1 MTTTYMFDKAN
12 RTNIMS
18 MQRQAISVIQSFFAA
33 ITTTSWGQAPQQEA
47 SKSLNLVGK
56 PVFTVNPD
64 KVVVQLFYY
73 APTHAITNQSIAT
86 LGDAL
91 TRIFFPNVSGPQS
104 MIQGEGQRRTVEL
117 QLIRLNHSALDS
129 SIFAQYLTAN
139 AGKYS
144 FNRLLDMLKASLPTV
159 VSEGSVDNSAEA
171 VTPTSHITGVKVKLS
186 GRLTTQR
193 SGPRQTVQAGRL
205 GSSAKGQYGTVD
217 YSQHTAKNK
226 LGAFTMKVWISQQ
239 SR

>member
-1 MTTTYMFDKAN
+1 MFNKTN

-18 MQRQAISVIQSFFAA
+18 MQRQALSIIKSFFAKYQ
-33 ITTTSWGQAPQQEA
+33 S
-47 SKSLNLVGK
+47 LVGK
-56 PVFTVNPD
+56 PVISVSPD
-64 KVVVQLFYY
+64 KVIVQLFYY
-73 APTHAITNQSIAT
+73 APTEILTNASIAA

-91 TRIFFPNVSGPQS
+91 TRCFG
-104 MIQGEGQRRTVEL
+104 RTVEL
-117 QLIRLNHSALDS
+117 RLVRINHSALDS

-139 AGKYS
+139 GGKYS
-144 FNRLLDMLKASLPTV
+144 FNRILDMLKGSLPTV
-159 VSEGSVDNSAEA
+159 VSEGSVDENSD
-171 VTPTSHITGVKVKLS
+171 TPTSAHITGVKIKLS

-205 GSSAKGQYGTVD
+205 GSSAKGQFGTVD
-217 YSQHTAKNK
+217 YSKHTAKNK

>member
-1 MTTTYMFDKAN
+1 MTTTYMFNKAN

-18 MQRQAISVIQSFFAA
+18 MQRQAISIIQSFFAKYQ
-33 ITTTSWGQAPQQEA
+33 S
-47 SKSLNLVGK
+47 LVGK

-64 KVVVQLFYY
+64 KVIVQLFYY
-73 APTHAITNQSIAT
+73 APGEDTITNASIAA

-91 TRIFFPNVSGPQS
+91 TRCWG
-104 MIQGEGQRRTVEL
+104 RTVEL
-117 QLIRLNHSALDS
+117 RLIRLNHSALDS

-139 AGKYS
+139 GGKYS
-144 FNRLLDMLKASLPTV
+144 FNRILDMLKGSLPTV
-159 VSEGSVDNSAEA
+159 VSDGSVDDSS
-171 VTPTSHITGVKVKLS
+171 VHPVSHITGVKIKLS

-193 SGPRQTVQAGRL
+193 SSPRQTVQAGRL
-205 GSSAKGQYGTVD
+205 GSSAKGQYGLVD
-217 YSQHTAKNK
+217 YNQHTAKNK

>member
-1 MTTTYMFDKAN
+1 MTTTYMFNKAN

-18 MQRQAISVIQSFFAA
+18 MQRQAISIIQSFFAKYQ
-33 ITTTSWGQAPQQEA
+33 S
-47 SKSLNLVGK
+47 LVGK
-56 PVFTVNPD
+56 PVFTVSPD
-64 KVVVQLFYY
+64 KVIVQLFYY
-73 APTHAITNQSIAT
+73 APTETITNASIAA

-91 TRIFFPNVSGPQS
+91 TRCWG
-104 MIQGEGQRRTVEL
+104 RTVEL
-117 QLIRLNHSALDS
+117 RLIRLNHSALDS

-139 AGKYS
+139 GGKYS
-144 FNRLLDMLKASLPTV
+144 FNRILDMLKGSLPTV
-159 VSEGSVDNSAEA
+159 VSDGSVDDSSVSPA
-171 VTPTSHITGVKVKLS
+171 SHITGVKIKLS

-193 SGPRQTVQAGRL
+193 SSPRQTVQAGRL
-205 GSSAKGQYGTVD
+205 GSSAKGQYGQVD

>member
-1 MTTTYMFDKAN
+1 MTTTYMFNKTN

-18 MQRQAISVIQSFFAA
+18 MQRQALSIIKSFFAKYQ
-33 ITTTSWGQAPQQEA
+33 S
-47 SKSLNLVGK
+47 LVGK
-56 PVFTVNPD
+56 PVFSVSPD
-64 KVVVQLFYY
+64 KVIVQLFYMSGQSPDT
-73 APTHAITNQSIAT
+73 ASTDVLTNASIAA

-91 TRIFFPNVSGPQS
+91 TRCFG
-104 MIQGEGQRRTVEL
+104 RTVEL
-117 QLIRLNHSALDS
+117 RLVRINHSALDS

-139 AGKYS
+139 GGKYS
-144 FNRLLDMLKASLPTV
+144 FNRILDMLKGSLPTV
-159 VSEGSVDNSAEA
+159 VSEGSVDENSD
-171 VTPTSHITGVKVKLS
+171 TPTSAHITGVKIKLS

-205 GSSAKGQYGTVD
+205 GSSAKGQFGTVD

>member
-1 MTTTYMFDKAN
+1 MTTYMFNKGN
-12 RTNIMS
+12 RINVMS
-18 MQRQAISVIQSFFAA
+18 MQRQAISIIQSFFAKYE
-33 ITTTSWGQAPQQEA
+33 S
-47 SKSLNLVGK
+47 LVGK

-64 KVVVQLFYY
+64 KVIVQLFYY
-73 APTHAITNQSIAT
+73 GKEESISNTSIAA

-91 TRIFFPNVSGPQS
+91 TRCWA
-104 MIQGEGQRRTVEL
+104 RTVEL
-117 QLIRLNHSALDS
+117 RLIRLNHSALDS

-139 AGKYS
+139 GGKYS
-144 FNRLLDMLKASLPTV
+144 FNRILDLLKGSLPTV
-159 VSEGSVDNSAEA
+159 VSDGSVDDNSSLPA
-171 VTPTSHITGVKVKLS
+171 SHITGVKMKLS

-193 SGPRQTVQAGRL
+193 SSPRQTVSAGRI
-205 GSSAKGQYGTVD
+205 GSSAKGQYGLID

>member
-1 MTTTYMFDKAN
+1 MFNKTN

-18 MQRQAISVIQSFFAA
+18 MQRQALSIIKSFFAKYQ
-33 ITTTSWGQAPQQEA
+33 S
-47 SKSLNLVGK
+47 LVGK
-56 PVFTVNPD
+56 PVISVSPD
-64 KVVVQLFYY
+64 KVIVQLFYY
-73 APTHAITNQSIAT
+73 APTEILTNASIAA

-91 TRIFFPNVSGPQS
+91 TRCFG
-104 MIQGEGQRRTVEL
+104 RTVEL
-117 QLIRLNHSALDS
+117 RLVRINHSALDS

-139 AGKYS
+139 GGKYS
-144 FNRLLDMLKASLPTV
+144 FNRILDMLKGSLPTV
-159 VSEGSVDNSAEA
+159 VSEGSVDENSD
-171 VTPTSHITGVKVKLS
+171 TPTSAHITGVKIKLS

-205 GSSAKGQYGTVD
+205 GSSAKGQFGTVD

>member
-1 MTTTYMFDKAN
+1 MTTTYMFNKAN

-18 MQRQAISVIQSFFAA
+18 MQRQAISIIQSFFAKYQ
-33 ITTTSWGQAPQQEA
+33 S
-47 SKSLNLVGK
+47 LVGK

-64 KVVVQLFYY
+64 KVIVQLFYY
-73 APTHAITNQSIAT
+73 APTETVTNASIAA

-91 TRIFFPNVSGPQS
+91 TRCWG
-104 MIQGEGQRRTVEL
+104 RTVEL
-117 QLIRLNHSALDS
+117 RLIRLNHSALDS

-139 AGKYS
+139 GGKYS
-144 FNRLLDMLKASLPTV
+144 FNRILDMLKGSLPTV
-159 VSEGSVDNSAEA
+159 VSDGSVDDSS
-171 VTPTSHITGVKVKLS
+171 VSPVSHITGVKIKLS

-193 SGPRQTVQAGRL
+193 SSPRQTVQAGRL
-205 GSSAKGQYGTVD
+205 GSPAKGQHGLVD

>member
-1 MTTTYMFDKAN
+1 MTTTYMFNKAN

-18 MQRQAISVIQSFFAA
+18 MQRQAISIIQSFFAKYQ
-33 ITTTSWGQAPQQEA
+33 S
-47 SKSLNLVGK
+47 LVGK
-56 PVFTVNPD
+56 PVFTVSPD
-64 KVVVQLFYY
+64 KVIVQLFYY
-73 APTHAITNQSIAT
+73 APTETITNASIAA

-91 TRIFFPNVSGPQS
+91 TRCWG
-104 MIQGEGQRRTVEL
+104 RTVEL
-117 QLIRLNHSALDS
+117 RLIRLNHSALDS

-139 AGKYS
+139 GGKYS
-144 FNRLLDMLKASLPTV
+144 FNRILDMLKGSLPTV
-159 VSEGSVDNSAEA
+159 VSDGSVDDSSVSPA
-171 VTPTSHITGVKVKLS
+171 SHITGVKIKLS

-193 SGPRQTVQAGRL
+193 SSPRQTVQAGRL
-205 GSSAKGQYGTVD
+205 GSSAKGQYGLVD

>member
-1 MTTTYMFDKAN
+1 MTTTYMFDKSN
-12 RTNIMS
+12 RINIMS
-18 MQRQAISVIQSFFAA
+18 MQRQAISIIQSFFAKFQ
-33 ITTTSWGQAPQQEA
+33 T
-47 SKSLNLVGK
+47 LVGK
-56 PVFTVNPD
+56 PVFTVTAD
-64 KVVVQLFYY
+64 KAVVQLFYMG
-73 APTHAITNQSIAT
+73 TTTDTLTNASIAA

-91 TRIFFPNVSGPQS
+91 TRCFG
-104 MIQGEGQRRTVEL
+104 RTVEL
-117 QLIRLNHSALDS
+117 RLIRLNHSALDS

-144 FNRLLDMLKASLPTV
+144 FNRILDMLKGSLPTV
-159 VSEGSVDNSAEA
+159 VSEGSVDDST
-171 VTPTSHITGVKVKLS
+171 VTPTSHITGVKIKLS

-205 GSSAKGQYGTVD
+205 GSSAKGEFGTVD
-217 YSQHTAKNK
+217 YSKHTAKNK

>member
-1 MTTTYMFDKAN
+1 MFNKTN

-18 MQRQAISVIQSFFAA
+18 MQRQALSIIKSFFAKYQ
-33 ITTTSWGQAPQQEA
+33 S
-47 SKSLNLVGK
+47 LVGK
-56 PVFTVNPD
+56 PVFSVNPD

-73 APTHAITNQSIAT
+73 APTEILSNASIAA

-91 TRIFFPNVSGPQS
+91 TRCWG
-104 MIQGEGQRRTVEL
+104 RTVEL
-117 QLIRLNHSALDS
+117 RLVRINHSALDS

-139 AGKYS
+139 GGKYS
-144 FNRLLDMLKASLPTV
+144 FNRILDMLKSSLPTV
-159 VSEGSVDNSAEA
+159 VSEGSVDEDGVSA
-171 VTPTSHITGVKVKLS
+171 TPTSHITGVKIKLS

-193 SGPRQTVQAGRL
+193 SGPRQTVQAGRI
-205 GSSAKGQYGTVD
+205 GSSAKGQFGTVD
-217 YSQHTAKNK
+217 YSKHTAKNK

>member
-1 MTTTYMFDKAN
+1 MFDKAN

-18 MQRQAISVIQSFFAA
+18 MQRQAISIIQSFFAA
-33 ITTTSWGQAPQQEA
+33 LPS
-47 SKSLNLVGK
+47 SKLGPKSNTGSPALVGK
-56 PVFTVNPD
+56 PVFTVNAD

-73 APTHAITNQSIAT
+73 APTDTINNQSIAT
-86 LGDAL
+86 LGEAL
-91 TRIFFPNVSGPQS
+91 TRSWG
-104 MIQGEGQRRTVEL
+104 RTVEL
-117 QLIRLNHSALDS
+117 RLIRLNHSALDS

-144 FNRLLDMLKASLPTV
+144 FNRILDMLKASLPTV
-159 VSEGSVDNSAEA
+159 VSEGSVDGDS